1 MRVTC
6 ILVTREIVTAIRQ
19 PVHGTRVHAVIHASS
34 FLTLHVTAISG
45 RAGLARPIQLQLHGY
60 GDALVA
66 HGELVLSGGRR
77 VGVSQNSMKKKKIGK
92 KRRLFRC
99 APMLTWQKCAF
110 SESLSNANGSHPE
123 RGASVFREPQ
133 FATYLVRA
141 VNRDVARGAQEGAC

>member
-1 MRVTC
+1 MQVNDASRNKP
-6 ILVTREIVTAIRQ
+6 VTREIVTAVRQ

-66 HGELVLSGGRR
+66 HGELVLSGGWR

-99 APMLTWQKCAF
+99 APMLTWQMCAF
-110 SESLSNANGSHPE
+110 SESLCRTRMGATRNAARPCS
-123 RGASVFREPQ
+123 ASLNSPRTL
-133 FATYLVRA
+133 FAL
-141 VNRDVARGAQEGAC
+141 